1 MATLMYD
8 WIMVFFCFHFQVNVI
23 GIHWYAIVVGV
34 VKTTDK
40 MRSCRMSN
48 HFKSEVMFRFCLVYL
63 ILASASC
70 QAGEHNH
77 PCRFNPECLCST
89 GGEVFILTS
98 YKDWR
103 RCYWCS
109 IFIWESALYLPI
121 TMALETKY
129 LFCHHSLLIKKATFF
144 CWGRGPGRG
153 LGH

>member
-1 MATLMYD
+1 MPQEWCFKY
-8 WIMVFFCFHFQVNVI
+8 FFFFYFQVNVI
-23 GIHWYAIVVGV
+23 GIHWRIIVVGV
-34 VKTTDK
+34 VKTTNK
-40 MRSCRMSN
+40 MRSSLMRN
-48 HFKSEVMFRFCLVYL
+48 HFNSEVMFRFCLVYL

-103 RCYWCS
+103 RCYRCS

-121 TMALETKY
+121 TVALETEYPFWEGESFLTHFKENN
-129 LFCHHSLLIKKATFF
+129 IE
-144 CWGRGPGRG
+144 GR